1 MPSGTGPRHRE
12 SRSRISIKDRLM
24 PGVTLPLEDLFLGK
38 VQIHAPLRKDLIDL
52 ASFAAAVPLA
62 RLDAGYLADFFGDDW
77 GLWYDADL
85 NLTASLKTLGTL
97 PVDFSSED
105 RDLVRERLAE
115 YQALL
120 HVCPK
125 TRRWEKRRAKGVK
138 ELWYEPVDEVR

>member
-1 MPSGTGPRHRE
+1 MLF
-12 SRSRISIKDRLM
+12 RS
-24 PGVTLPLEDLFLGK
+24 
-38 VQIHAPLRKDLIDL
+38 
-52 ASFAAAVPLA
+52 AAVPLA
-62 RLDAGYLADFFGDDW
+62 RLDADYLADFFGDDW

-105 RDLVRERLAE
+105 RDLVREHLAE

-120 HVCPK
+120 HVSPK